1 MIKKKVAGRPLAE
14 LLGARIAE
22 LRKSRQW
29 TQAQL
34 AERMEVEP
42 ETISRFERGATV
54 PSLHTLE
61 KLALILRA
69 SIGDLLVESSTA
81 PDDQAMRISAWLSE
95 LKPADRALV
104 TDVMQRLC
112 DRLRR
117 EDTQNTRLA
126 T

>member
-1 MIKKKVAGRPLAE
+1 MVKKKATSRPLAE
-14 LLGARIAE
+14 LLGTRIAE

-34 AERMEVEP
+34 AERVEVEP

-61 KLALILRA
+61 TLAQVLHA
-69 SIGDLLVESSTA
+69 SIGDLLVKSSSV

-95 LKPADRALV
+95 LSPDDRTLV
-104 TDVMQRLC
+104 MDVVKRLC
-112 DRLRR
+112 DRLS
-117 EDTQNTRLA
+117 
-126 T
+126 